1 MTPLFRKT
9 RPLSCVGLAR
19 RHNNKKPHNNNLY
32 NNNQN
37 SNNNNNNNFACSAV
51 AVDVAD
57 RLALLQQAALLP
69 FAD

>member
-19 RHNNKKPHNNNLY
+19 RHNNSKKPHNNNLE

-37 SNNNNNNNFACSAV
+37 SNNNNNNFACSAV
-51 AVDVAD
+51 SVDVAD
-57 RLALLQQAALLP
+57 GFALLQQASLC
-69 FAD
+69 